1 MDKPRLDKRRHNKKS
16 FNTPRFS
23 INKSENTL
31 KNGKDYIQ
39 EIVGLLEE
47 FGIETLKPRII
58 PYTTRKDGNKTLKIC
73 LDFSNRFENLIK
85 LYGKIGYVYCK
96 EREILSKHV
105 LEYLLMKK
113 YIVDMRKE
121 SYKKSLKMTRN
132 GIKPMEIYKKIGG
145 KYLSYKN
152 IAMWV
157 EKTNHTFNKIKI
169 PNNFPNFDGWLKGA
183 SKGLGDG
190 LVWETIFSI
199 KKVNAENLFDLTT
212 QSSAHTFFSN
222 GFLVSNSGREDVD
235 VRCLGWRPFVLEL
248 MKPKKRSVNLNQG
261 LKAINKSKK
270 AQVKDLKLSDKRTV
284 TRIKSIKPDKTYQAE
299 VVFESPVKGLE
310 KLEILQDIV
319 INQETPLRVATRR
332 ADKLRRRRVKDI
344 KYKLLNKKKLE
355 MTITAQS
362 GTYIKELIHGDE
374 GRTRPNVADLISNK
388 VKSIKLDVIKI
399 HCD

>member
-1 MDKPRLDKRRHNKKS
+1 
-16 FNTPRFS
+16 
-23 INKSENTL
+23 
-31 KNGKDYIQ
+31 
-39 EIVGLLEE
+39 
-47 FGIETLKPRII
+47 
-58 PYTTRKDGNKTLKIC
+58 IC

>member
-1 MDKPRLDKRRHNKKS
+1 
-16 FNTPRFS
+16 
-23 INKSENTL
+23 
-31 KNGKDYIQ
+31 
-39 EIVGLLEE
+39 
-47 FGIETLKPRII
+47 
-58 PYTTRKDGNKTLKIC
+58 
-73 LDFSNRFENLIK
+73 
-85 LYGKIGYVYCK
+85 
-96 EREILSKHV
+96 
-105 LEYLLMKK
+105 
-113 YIVDMRKE
+113 
-121 SYKKSLKMTRN
+121 
-132 GIKPMEIYKKIGG
+132 
-145 KYLSYKN
+145 
-152 IAMWV
+152 
-157 EKTNHTFNKIKI
+157 
-169 PNNFPNFDGWLKGA
+169 
-183 SKGLGDG
+183 
-190 LVWETIFSI
+190 
-199 KKVNAENLFDLTT
+199 
-212 QSSAHTFFSN
+212 
-222 GFLVSNSGREDVD
+222 
-235 VRCLGWRPFVLEL
+235 